1 MKTVTFFNGKGGSGK
16 TTFNVM
22 MASWLCYGLG
32 ARTIL
37 FDFDSP
43 EFKCSEQRRRDEK
56 ALLRPDSELRHFLA
70 PDIDSAGGWYPV
82 RTLDCPRM
90 DPREKEYI
98 LDYMSSISGNYDY
111 SVLDFGAGFSDDS
124 PAVHIISSGMVDLVV
139 VPVYSDKAVLES
151 ALRTALNVR
160 DWGCDPL
167 VFWNR
172 TVRSERPAEGRD
184 RLAVLSGLFTS
195 RGIDVAGERI
205 GDMTIFRR
213 DSDTWHFIKSTACWP
228 EENIRLMC
236 PALIPLFEEIRQR
249 LDSNHLKANSK

>member
-1 MKTVTFFNGKGGSGK
+1 MKTITFFNGKGGSGK

-22 MASWLCYGLG
+22 FASWLSYGLG

-56 ALLRPDSELRHFLA
+56 SLQKADSELRRFL
-70 PDIDSAGGWYPV
+70 PPGNDSPALWYPV
-82 RTLDCPRM
+82 KALDCPRM
-90 DPREKEYI
+90 DPREKDYI
-98 LDYMSSISGNYDY
+98 LGYLSSISADYDY
-111 SVLDFGAGFSDDS
+111 MVLDFGAGFSEDS
-124 PAVHIISSGMVDLVV
+124 PAVHIISSGCVDLVA

-151 ALRTALNVR
+151 ALRTSLNVK

-172 TVRSERPAEGRD
+172 TVRSERPSDGRD
-184 RLAVLSGLFTS
+184 RLGVLSELFHS
-195 RGIDVAGERI
+195 HGIDVAGERI

-213 DSDTWHFIKSTACWP
+213 DSDTWRFIKSTACWP
-228 EENIRLMC
+228 EENISLMC
-236 PALIPLFEEIRQR
+236 PAILPLFEEVKLR
-249 LDSNHLKANSK
+249 LDSNHEKKSRI